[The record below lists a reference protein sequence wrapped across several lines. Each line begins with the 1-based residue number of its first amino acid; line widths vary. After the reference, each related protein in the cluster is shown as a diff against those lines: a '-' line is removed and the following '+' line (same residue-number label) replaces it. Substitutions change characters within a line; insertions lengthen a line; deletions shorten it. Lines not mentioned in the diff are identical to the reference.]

1 MIKYSMRD
9 HWIRYNGPSIVRE
22 LTEAKGFIMLLKS
35 IPYQRRW
42 VDALQE
48 MQLKLE
54 VAGTSKIEGADF
66 SGNELDAA
74 MKETP
79 EQLLTRSQRQAH
91 AATQTYRWIAS
102 IPPDRPVNAELIREI
117 HSRIIT
123 GADDD
128 HCPPGKIRV
137 RDQNVTFGTPP
148 HRGAEGGEECEEAL
162 QGLVQAIQ
170 SEFPAH
176 DPLIQALAL
185 HYHLGAMHAFLD
197 GNGRTARAAEAL
209 MLQRAGLRDTA
220 FIAMSNFYYDEK
232 KEYLASLN
240 AVREL
245 GDDLTPFLRFGLR
258 GIALQSQRLAT
269 EIRLHVSREIFR
281 SLAQD
286 LFTRLVSP
294 KKRLIAKRQ
303 LEILKLLL
311 EREDVEFE
319 ELVRLVADQY
329 KSVKNPR
336 KATVRDVN
344 HLARLGAILVKRD
357 RENRYRISAKL
368 EWPSEITEGSF
379 YERLKSLPKS
389 KTTLFLAGALEESK
403 APRS

>member
-1 MIKYSMRD
+1 L
-9 HWIRYNGPSIVRE
+9 VRE
-22 LTEAKGFIMLLKS
+22 LTEAKGFILLLKS

-54 VAGTSKIEGADF
+54 IAGTSKIEGADF

-91 AATQTYRWIAS
+91 SATQAYRWIATL
-102 IPPDRPVNAELIREI
+102 PPDRPLNVDLIREI

-128 HCPPGKIRV
+128 HCPPGKIREP
-137 RDQNVTFGTPP
+137 DQNVIFGTPQ
-148 HRGAEGGEECEEAL
+148 HRGAEGGEECRQAL
-162 QGLVQAIQ
+162 ESLVQAARN
-170 SEFPAH
+170 EFPAH
-176 DPLIQALAL
+176 DPLIQALAV

-197 GNGRTARAAEAL
+197 GNGRTARAVEAL

-220 FIAMSNFYYDEK
+220 FIAMSNYYYDEK
-232 KEYLASLN
+232 KHYLENLN
-240 AVREL
+240 QVRDL

-258 GIALQSQRLAT
+258 GIALQSQRLAN
-269 EIRLHVSREIFR
+269 EIRAHVSKEIFR
-281 SLAQD
+281 SLAHD

-294 KKRLIAKRQ
+294 KKRFIAERQ
-303 LEILKLLL
+303 LDILKVLL
-311 EREDVEFE
+311 ERDEVDFE
-319 ELVRLVADQY
+319 ELVKLITDRY

-336 KATVRDVN
+336 KAIVRDVN
-344 HLARLGAILVKRD
+344 HLLGLRAIHIKAQKG
-357 RENRYRISAKL
+357 NRFLISVRL
-368 EWPSEITEGSF
+368 EWPGEVTEGDF
-379 YERLKSLPKS
+379 YELLKSLPKS
-389 KTTLFLAGALEESK
+389 KTTSFLAGALEVSPARQESSEGAT
-403 APRS
+403 APEGKS

>member
-1 MIKYSMRD
+1 
-9 HWIRYNGPSIVRE
+9 
-22 LTEAKGFIMLLKS
+22 L
-35 IPYQRRW
+35 
-42 VDALQE
+42 
-48 MQLKLE
+48 
-54 VAGTSKIEGADF
+54 
-66 SGNELDAA
+66 
-74 MKETP
+74 
-79 EQLLTRSQRQAH
+79 AH
-91 AATQTYRWIAS
+91 
-102 IPPDRPVNAELIREI
+102 
-117 HSRIIT
+117 
-123 GADDD
+123 
-128 HCPPGKIRV
+128 
-137 RDQNVTFGTPP
+137 
-148 HRGAEGGEECEEAL
+148 
-162 QGLVQAIQ
+162 
-170 SEFPAH
+170 
-176 DPLIQALAL
+176 
-185 HYHLGAMHAFLD
+185 
-197 GNGRTARAAEAL
+197 
-209 MLQRAGLRDTA
+209 
-220 FIAMSNFYYDEK
+220 
-232 KEYLASLN
+232 
-240 AVREL
+240 
-245 GDDLTPFLRFGLR
+245 
-258 GIALQSQRLAT
+258 
-269 EIRLHVSREIFR
+269 
-281 SLAQD
+281 D